1 MYDLIVIGG
10 GPAGITAA
18 VTAINRRLETL
29 IVAECWGGQTTYFI
43 DLEDAEPHQVIT
55 GEELLDRFRRQ
66 LDYLDFC
73 RHFDRVTQILPVED
87 HFSVVTADGD
97 KFETRSL
104 VIATGA
110 KPERLNVPGEEQLI
124 GHGLSYSVVTHGSLF
139 LGKDVAVVG
148 TYRRAQLAA
157 LELAQYAHQVYL
169 FAPELLPA
177 DWPLVKT
184 LRRTPKVTI
193 YEGTTVRE
201 VRGDRYVEGIAVE
214 TVDGAMLDVPLKGV
228 FVKLPR
234 KANSELVRGWV
245 DLDEEDR
252 IKVNL
257 YGATSYPGVFT
268 AGDVTHISEQVLVHI
283 GEGAKAAIEAHS
295 YLLAKWGE
303 TGSSGSNSP
312 PLPS

>member
-29 IVAECWGGQTTYFI
+29 IIAERWGGQTAYFM
-43 DLEDAEPHQVIT
+43 DLEDADTHHVIT
-55 GEELLDRFRRQ
+55 GEELLSRFRRQ

-73 RHFDRVTQILPVED
+73 SHFDQVTQVSPVED
-87 HFSVVTADGD
+87 HFSVVTVDSD
-97 KFETRSL
+97 KFKARSL
-104 VIATGA
+104 IVATGA
-110 KPERLNVPGEEQLI
+110 KPERLNVPGEERLI
-124 GHGLSYSVVTHGSLF
+124 GRGLSYSVVTHGSLF

-169 FAPELLPA
+169 FAPDLLPA
-177 DWPLVKT
+177 DWPLVET
-184 LRRTPKVTI
+184 LRRTPKVSI
-193 YEGTTVRE
+193 YEGATVRE
-201 VRGDRYVEGIAVE
+201 VHGERYLAGIVVE
-214 TVDGAMLDVPLKGV
+214 TVDGAVIDMPVKGV

-234 KANSELVRGWV
+234 KANSDLVRGWV
-245 DLDEEDR
+245 DLDEEGR

-257 YGATSYPGVFT
+257 YGATSYPGVFA

-295 YLLAKWGE
+295 YLLSKWGE
-303 TGSSGSNSP
+303 TGNSNR
-312 PLPS
+312 